1 MQIPQV
7 CERAKISHVNT
18 TPESCVRFP
27 PSCLTGTQQST
38 LTAHPAVHPRGPL
51 IILFLLVFAFHPP
64 NAYIHRRSLSCEV
77 FLESG
82 KSYMASVVC
91 LGGAHHGRSDPSRNA
106 TAATAG
112 SSSAGFKGFRVTVYS
127 ARPVQ
132 VCLVSRPHKCVR
144 SRCVVS
150 PVPVK
155 SAYACTSRVRVCV
168 KTTVAGNVT
177 FM

>member
-1 MQIPQV
+1 M
-7 CERAKISHVNT
+7 NT
-18 TPESCVRFP
+18 TPASRERFP
-27 PSCLTGTQQST
+27 PSRLTGTQRST
-38 LTAHPAVHPRGPL
+38 LTAHPGLIPGFIPAVPSFFRSSRVCLPTRRTY
-51 IILFLLVFAFHPP
+51 V
-64 NAYIHRRSLSCEV
+64 HRRSLSCEV

-112 SSSAGFKGFRVTVYS
+112 ASSAGFKGFRVTVYS

-132 VCLVSRPHKCVR
+132 VCLVSRAHKCVR
-144 SRCVVS
+144 SRCVLC
-150 PVPVK
+150 PVPVQ
-155 SAYACTSRVRVCV
+155 SEYARTSRVRVCV